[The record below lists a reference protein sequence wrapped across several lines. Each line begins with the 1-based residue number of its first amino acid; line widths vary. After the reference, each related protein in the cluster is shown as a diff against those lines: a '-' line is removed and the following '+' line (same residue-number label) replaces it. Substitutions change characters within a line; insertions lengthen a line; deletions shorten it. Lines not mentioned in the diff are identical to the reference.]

1 LNIYNRRI
9 ILMNYFICPVC
20 GNKLEMNE
28 KSYICINHH
37 NFDRA
42 KSGYVNLFQGKGK
55 VHGDNKLMVNARK
68 NFLERGYYS
77 HLLEAL
83 CRNVNNYT
91 DDGNLILDAGCGEGY
106 YTSGIYNY
114 LDGRI
119 NMCGIDISKTAVDSA
134 SKKCRNIAYAV
145 SSIFNIP
152 VADSYADMIINIF
165 APFCKDEF
173 LRVLKPEGFLIMVI
187 PSENHLWSLKKAV
200 YDKPYRNEVKSFEIE
215 GFRLVHREKVCR
227 NIYLESNQDILN
239 LFTMTPYYYKTGRTE
254 QQRLSQLD
262 TLDTETEFE
271 ILVYRKDC

>member
-1 LNIYNRRI
+1 
-9 ILMNYFICPVC
+9 MNYFICPVC
-20 GNKLEMNE
+20 GESLGLHD

-42 KSGYVNLFQGKGK
+42 RSGYVNLFQGKGT

-68 NFLERGYYS
+68 NFLEKDYYS

-83 CRNVNNYT
+83 CITVNKYISE
-91 DDGNLILDAGCGEGY
+91 GNLILDAGCGEGY
-106 YTSGIYNY
+106 YTAGVYNY

-119 NMCGIDISKTAVDSA
+119 NICGIDISKTAVDSA
-134 SKKCRNIAYAV
+134 SKKCHDIPYAV
-145 SSIFNIP
+145 ASIFKIP
-152 VADSYADMIINIF
+152 LSDSKADMIINIF
-165 APFCKDEF
+165 APFCREEF
-173 LRVLKPEGFLIMVI
+173 IRVLKPSGILIMVI

-200 YDKPYRNEVKSFEIE
+200 YDKPYRNEVKSYEIE
-215 GFRLVHREKVCR
+215 GFEFVSSEKICK

-239 LFTMTPYYYKTGRTE
+239 LFTMTPYYYKTGRIE